1 MRGRD
6 QGRVLLVAALALA
19 GCVAP
24 GMKEGVAAGTVLGAG
39 VGAVAGGGGGAAIGA
54 GVGAIVGGVVGPLV
68 ADPDSRGSDRDGDGV
83 SDLQDNCVDVSNKDQ
98 QDVDGDGV
106 GDACSPRGR

>member
-6 QGRVLLVAALALA
+6 RRRVLLVAGLALA
-19 GCVAP
+19 GCAAP
-24 GMKEGVAAGTVLGAG
+24 GRKEGAVAGAVLGAG

-54 GVGAIVGGVVGPLV
+54 GAGAVVGGVVGPLV
-68 ADPDSRGSDRDGDGV
+68 SDPESRGPDSDADGV
-83 SDLQDNCVDVSNKDQ
+83 SDLQDNCVDVSNDDQ

-106 GDACSPRGR
+106 GDACSPRLR